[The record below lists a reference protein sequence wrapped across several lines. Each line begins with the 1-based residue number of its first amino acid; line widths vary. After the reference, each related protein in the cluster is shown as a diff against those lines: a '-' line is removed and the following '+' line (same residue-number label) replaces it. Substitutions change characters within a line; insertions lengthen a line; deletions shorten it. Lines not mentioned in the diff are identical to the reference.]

1 MNNDCSKE
9 EILDKLIKEGEKF
22 EIIRIPQHVGFQNG
36 CLVEFSPSVKVND
49 MSGLTSWIQNCTRF
63 LGIYYPNDIAY
74 IKFQQINITDLLNP
88 DLKVLVGLL
97 KAIRQFPSMCQPQ
110 NSQNSTLV
118 SVVNTQNQN
127 QTQSQNIEFVLE
139 HLNED
144 FTDEQIEQIRE
155 IINSNS
161 PKGTKRSKML
171 DLLQN
176 FGVSIGANLL
186 TSLFIGK

>member
-1 MNNDCSKE
+1 MKMDDLIAEGRTFKMKYKE
-9 EILDKLIKEGEKF
+9 PREYINQYGARCLEPGHYFFEDNISLSAWIEKC
-22 EIIRIPQHVGFQNG
+22 R
-36 CLVEFSPSVKVND
+36 
-49 MSGLTSWIQNCTRF
+49 RF
-63 LGIYYPNDIAY
+63 IGINYPNDQAY
-74 IKFQQINITDLLNP
+74 SDFCSYGDKTPTDGS
-88 DLKVLVGLL
+88 VARMIG
-97 KAIRQFPSMCQPQ
+97 I
-110 NSQNSTLV
+110 LV
-118 SVVNTQNQN
+118 SLKEIEGVCPLKHDTPSTAVNINQTQS

-144 FTDEQIEQIRE
+144 FTDEQIEQIKE

>member
-1 MNNDCSKE
+1 MSCE
-9 EILDKLIKEGEKF
+9 ELLDNLIKEAEKY
-22 EIIRIPQHVGFQNG
+22 EITRIPQHVGYQNG

-49 MSGLTSWIQNCTRF
+49 LSGLSLWIQKCTRF

-74 IKFQQINITDLLNP
+74 IKFQQIDISNLLNP
-88 DLKVLVGLL
+88 DLKMLVGLL
-97 KAIRQFPSMCQPQ
+97 KAIKQFPSMCQPQ
-110 NSQNSTLV
+110 NSQNSPMV

-144 FTDEQIEQIRE
+144 FTDEQIEQIKE

-161 PKGTKRSKML
+161 PKGSKRSRML

-176 FGVSIGANLL
+176 FGVSVGANLL
-186 TSLFIGK
+186 TSLFIR